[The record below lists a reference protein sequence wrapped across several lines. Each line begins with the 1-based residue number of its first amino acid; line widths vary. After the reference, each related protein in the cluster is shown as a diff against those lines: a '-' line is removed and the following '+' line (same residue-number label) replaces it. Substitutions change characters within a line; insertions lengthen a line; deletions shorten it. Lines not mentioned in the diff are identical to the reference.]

1 VIAVKRDV
9 ILSHCSTWGRNDMA
23 TANEF
28 ITEMDAD
35 FNMNE

>member
-1 VIAVKRDV
+1 VIAVKREV
-9 ILSHCSTWGRNDMA
+9 ILSHCSTWGRNEIP

-28 ITEMDAD
+28 IIDMDAD